1 MAAVFILHSL
11 RPGEDHSLFANLI
24 LTRKKF
30 IDKLLMIGAGRD
42 GDILLLNL
50 LFSDDDALGSQS
62 AVYDQ
67 TDRRTTAVPSGRKQY
82 AEAR

>member
-1 MAAVFILHSL
+1 LHSL
-11 RPGEDHSLFANLI
+11 RPGEDHSLVNLI

-42 GDILLLNL
+42 GDVLLLNSL
-50 LFSDDDALGSQS
+50 TSDDDALGSQS

-67 TDRRTTAVPSGRKQY
+67 TGRRTTAVPSGRKQY
-82 AEAR
+82 A